1 MDSEPPNSL
10 KPSFKHWKYGD
21 EDPPQPSFLQSEKT
35 YILQSSSLVFPH
47 SSSDA
52 EIDGE
57 GLGALYAADVCR
69 GALRGR
75 PSTVNTSMSWR

>member
-1 MDSEPPNSL
+1 MDREPPNSSR
-10 KPSFKHWKYGD
+10 PSFKYWKYGD
-21 EDPPQPSFLQSEKT
+21 EGPPEPSFLQDEKT

-57 GLGALYAADVCR
+57 GLGALCAAVACK
-69 GALRGR
+69 GVLRG
-75 PSTVNTSMSWR
+75 